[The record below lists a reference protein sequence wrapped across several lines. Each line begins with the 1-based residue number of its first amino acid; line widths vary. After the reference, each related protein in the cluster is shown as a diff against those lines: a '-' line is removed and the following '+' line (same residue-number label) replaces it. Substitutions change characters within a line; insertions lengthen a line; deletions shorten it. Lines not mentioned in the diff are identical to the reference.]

1 VELRIIQEMKFLR
14 NNPFV
19 LITTSLAVPILAT
32 IFFTNLDLFDSGL
45 REILHIE
52 DNEWDEFGSAVLLI
66 VIGLA
71 IDRLRAR
78 QVAKRQ
84 SEIDAQRLRVLQA
97 TMRTVH
103 DLVNNFLNNLQLFR
117 LEAEDGPLSLES
129 LKFFDD
135 LIYETAEKLKALGD
149 SESAVEYEMA
159 SGVGI
164 LTHDRG

>member
-1 VELRIIQEMKFLR
+1 MKFLR
-14 NNPFV
+14 NNLFV
-19 LITTSLAVPILAT
+19 VITISIAVPILAS

-52 DNEWDEFGSAVLLI
+52 DNEWDELGSAVLLI

-71 IDRLRAR
+71 IDRVRAR
-78 QVAKRQ
+78 QAAKRQ

-129 LKFFDD
+129 LKLFDD

-149 SESAVEYEMA
+149 SDSAVEYEMA

-164 LTHDRG
+164 LTHDRS